1 MNNDPAAAV
10 IIPGARDGG
19 LSGSLVTT
27 IAWNGADPM
36 GKLVLYMSMSL
47 DGFIAGPG
55 DTKDNPFGTGGH
67 RLHQWLGDGGEDTG
81 GYRPAD
87 EAGQTVFDEM
97 MATRAVITGRRT
109 GDFTGYW
116 GGDHHDGVPIFV
128 PTHQAPAGTPPGDVR
143 FVTDG
148 IESCVAQ
155 AKAAAGD
162 RDVMLHGAY
171 TATECLRARVLDVLE
186 IQLVPVLFGQ
196 GRRLFDGLGPGHI
209 ELQRVRTLESPGALL
224 LRYQVEY
231 A

>member
-1 MNNDPAAAV
+1 
-10 IIPGARDGG
+10 
-19 LSGSLVTT
+19 
-27 IAWNGADPM
+27 M
-36 GKLVLYMSMSL
+36 GNLVLYMSMSL

-55 DTKDNPFGTGGH
+55 DDKDNPFGTGGQ
-67 RLHQWLGDGGEDTG
+67 RLHEWLGGGGEDVG

-97 MATRAVITGRRT
+97 IATGAVITGRRT
-109 GDFTGYW
+109 GDFVGYW
-116 GGDHHDGVPIFV
+116 GGDHHDRVPIFV
-128 PTHQAPAGTPPGDVR
+128 PTHQAPAGTLPGNVR

-186 IQLVPVLFGQ
+186 IQLVPVLLGQ

-209 ELQRVRTLESPGALL
+209 ELQQVRALESPGALL